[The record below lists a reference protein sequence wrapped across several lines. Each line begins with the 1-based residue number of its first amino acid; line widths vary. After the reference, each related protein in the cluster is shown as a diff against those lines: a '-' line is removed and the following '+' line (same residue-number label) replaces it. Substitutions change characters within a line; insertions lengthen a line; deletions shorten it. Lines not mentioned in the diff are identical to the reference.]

1 MVLFLVMPPKIKNMN
16 LSYTPKEYDAYIDL
30 LTLNLVRD
38 LKSGKIDEEVF
49 SDTYARYQK
58 MKIDNANNYAKL
70 DAAMREFI
78 DQVTHELLNSRK
90 DSISIEAMQAELADL
105 REKNKAL
112 QLRVSELETKVY
124 QYERDRLISPTSP
137 FTPPFPNPFPTPW
150 IT

>member
-1 MVLFLVMPPKIKNMN
+1 MVLFLVMPSKIKNTN

-30 LTLNLVRD
+30 LTLNLIQD
-38 LKSGKIDEEVF
+38 LKSGKIDEKLF

-90 DSISIEAMQAELADL
+90 DSISIETMQAELADL

-124 QYERDRLISPTSP
+124 QYERDRLIPPTSP
-137 FTPPFPNPFPTPW
+137 FNPPFPNPFPTPW